1 VIEKFKYQTSTKMK
15 NLVFVFLCTF
25 IIPQFV
31 CAQVETDF
39 YDSGKIAEIRIKFKK
54 KDWAEQMDSL
64 RIYGDDLLLGTA
76 TIDGKEYKNIGV
88 RYRGSRSFA
97 VGSKRNALHIKLN
110 YINKN
115 QNHQGYKKIKISNAL
130 RDPSMV
136 REVLGYEI
144 ARKYMPAP
152 KANYAKVYVN
162 DSYYGLFVNVEDISE
177 EFLMK
182 HFGSDENAFFKCSP
196 DITKKSEEGCKNK
209 TFASLEYEE
218 GAECYFA
225 NYEMKS
231 EHGWDD
237 LIELTKVL
245 EKNPEKIDRI
255 LNVDRT
261 LWMLAFN
268 NVLVNLSSYSGQNSQ
283 NYYLYKDDNGHFNP
297 IIWDLNLA
305 FGSFKNTGMGSDLD
319 LKGLQTLDPL
329 NNVDNVAK
337 PLISKL
343 LSDPERQ
350 KLYLSHVRTILYENF
365 VSGIYEDRAKELQR
379 LINVPFYEDKNR
391 FYDPSEY
398 EKSLT
403 TTIGKRSKIPGIVEL
418 MSARASFLKK
428 HPKLS
433 VVPVEIS
440 NIKVKGRQKLSKDL
454 VKDFNISCMVAN
466 YPKQVKV
473 MYRFDK
479 NNSYK
484 SAVMTDDGNSDDGVA
499 GDKMYGVKV
508 SPPANIKEIEF
519 YIMAENPKSISFEP
533 SNYMFKTIEADLDT
547 LNK

>member
-1 VIEKFKYQTSTKMK
+1 
-15 NLVFVFLCTF
+15 
-25 IIPQFV
+25 
-31 CAQVETDF
+31 
-39 YDSGKIAEIRIKFKK
+39 
-54 KDWAEQMDSL
+54 
-64 RIYGDDLLLGTA
+64 
-76 TIDGKEYKNIGV
+76 
-88 RYRGSRSFA
+88 
-97 VGSKRNALHIKLN
+97 
-110 YINKN
+110 
-115 QNHQGYKKIKISNAL
+115 
-130 RDPSMV
+130 
-136 REVLGYEI
+136 
-144 ARKYMPAP
+144 
-152 KANYAKVYVN
+152 
-162 DSYYGLFVNVEDISE
+162 
-177 EFLMK
+177 
-182 HFGSDENAFFKCSP
+182 
-196 DITKKSEEGCKNK
+196 
-209 TFASLEYEE
+209 
-218 GAECYFA
+218 
-225 NYEMKS
+225 
-231 EHGWDD
+231 
-237 LIELTKVL
+237 
-245 EKNPEKIDRI
+245 
-255 LNVDRT
+255 
-261 LWMLAFN
+261 
-268 NVLVNLSSYSGQNSQ
+268 
-283 NYYLYKDDNGHFNP
+283 
-297 IIWDLNLA
+297 
-305 FGSFKNTGMGSDLD
+305 
-319 LKGLQTLDPL
+319 
-329 NNVDNVAK
+329 
-337 PLISKL
+337 
-343 LSDPERQ
+343 
-350 KLYLSHVRTILYENF
+350 LSHVRTILYENF

-440 NIKVKGRQKLSKDL
+440 NIKVKGREKLSKDL

-484 SAVMTDDGNSDDGVA
+484 SAVMTDDGNSDDGEA

>member
-1 VIEKFKYQTSTKMK
+1 MG
-15 NLVFVFLCTF
+15 
-25 IIPQFV
+25 
-31 CAQVETDF
+31 AQVENDF
-39 YDSGKIAEIRIKFKK
+39 YDSNKITEIRIKFKK
-54 KDWAEQMDSL
+54 KNWAVEMDSL
-64 RIYGDDLLLGTA
+64 RNYGDDLLMGSA

-97 VGSKRNALHIKLN
+97 VGSLRNALHIKLN

-115 QNHQGYKKIKISNAL
+115 QNHQGVKKIKISNAL
-130 RDPSMV
+130 RDPSLV

-152 KANYAKVYVN
+152 RANYAKVYIN
-162 DSYYGLFVNVEDISE
+162 GSFYGLFVNVEDVSD

-182 HFGSDENAFFKCSP
+182 HYGSSENAFFKCSP

-231 EHGWDD
+231 KDGWDD
-237 LIELTKVL
+237 LIELTKTL
-245 EKNPEKIDRI
+245 EKEPKNIGKI

-305 FGSFKNTGMGSDLD
+305 FGSFKNTGSGSDLD

-329 NNVDNVAK
+329 VNVDNVTK

-343 LSDPERQ
+343 LSDPDNER
-350 KLYLSHVRTILYENF
+350 LYLSHVRTILYDNF
-365 VSGIYEDRAKELQR
+365 VSGDYEDRAKELQR
-379 LINVPFYEDKNR
+379 LITVPFYEDKNK
-391 FYDPSEY
+391 FYESSEF
-398 EKSLT
+398 ERSLT
-403 TTIGKRSKIPGIVEL
+403 TTVGKRSKIPGIVEL
-418 MSARASFLKK
+418 MRARASFLKK

-433 VVPVEIS
+433 VLPAEIS
-440 NIKVKGRQKLSKDL
+440 AIAVQGREKLSKDL
-454 VKDFNISCMVAN
+454 VKDFNITCMVDR
-466 YPKQVKV
+466 YPKQVKI

-479 NNSYK
+479 NTSFK
-484 SAVMTDDGNSDDGVA
+484 AAAMSDDGKSNDGKS
-499 GDKMYGVKV
+499 GDKIYGVKI
-508 SPPANIKEIEF
+508 SPPADVKKIEF
-519 YIMAENPKSISFEP
+519 YIVAQNPKSITFEP
-533 SNYMFKTIEADLDT
+533 SNYMFNTIEADLET

>member
-1 VIEKFKYQTSTKMK
+1 MK
-15 NLVFVFLCTF
+15 NLVIVFLLTLVF
-25 IIPQFV
+25 PHFV
-31 CAQVETDF
+31 GAQIETDF
-39 YDSGKIAEIRIKFKK
+39 YDTDKITEIRIKFKK
-54 KDWAEQMDSL
+54 TNWAEELDSL
-64 RIYGDDLLLGTA
+64 RNYGDDLLMGTA
-76 TIDGKEYKNIGV
+76 TIDGKEYKNVGV

-97 VGSKRNALHIKLN
+97 VGSKRNALHLKLN

-130 RDPSMV
+130 RDPSMI

-152 KANYAKVYVN
+152 KANHAKVFIN
-162 DSYYGLFVNVEDISE
+162 GSYYGLFVNVEDISD
-177 EFLMK
+177 EFLEK
-182 HFGSDENAFFKCSP
+182 HFGSNENAFFKCSP
-196 DITKKSEEGCKNK
+196 DISKKSEEGCKNK
-209 TFASLEYEE
+209 TFASLEYED

-231 EHGWDD
+231 KDGWDD
-237 LIELTKVL
+237 LIELTKTL
-245 EKNPEKIDRI
+245 DKEPENINKI

-283 NYYLYKDDNGHFNP
+283 NYYLYKDENGQFNP

-305 FGSFKNTGMGSDLD
+305 FGSFKNTGSGSDLD
-319 LKGLQTLDPL
+319 LKGLQNLDPL
-329 NNVDNVAK
+329 VNVDNVAK

-343 LSDPERQ
+343 LSDPERE

-365 VSGIYEDRAKELQR
+365 VDGSYEDRATELQR
-379 LINVPFYEDKNR
+379 MIKGSFIEDKNK
-391 FYDPSEY
+391 FYDTSEL

-418 MSARASFLKK
+418 MKARASYLKK
-428 HPKLS
+428 HEKLN
-433 VVPVEIS
+433 VVPASIS
-440 NIKVKGRQKLSKDL
+440 EIKVKTREKLSKDL
-454 VKDFNISCMVAN
+454 VKDFNITCMVDR

-473 MYRFDK
+473 LYRFDK
-479 NNSYK
+479 STSFK
-484 SAVMTDDGNSDDGVA
+484 ALAMADDGKSNDGKS
-499 GDKMYGVKV
+499 GDSIYGIKI
-508 SPPANIKEIEF
+508 SPPADVKSIEF
-519 YIMAENPKSISFEP
+519 YIMAQNPKSITFEP
-533 SNYMFKTIEADLDT
+533 SNYMFNTIEADLET